1 MAHLKGRLQR
11 SRAGNLTGLSGGE
24 GPGARPATPTAPPRR
39 LPRLPALARAAGA
52 FATSRL
58 PRRAAA
64 GFLVV
69 LATLLA
75 LPLQAQAQST
85 LVSNLGQGNDSS
97 ADFNPPVAQR
107 FTTGSNPGGYTL
119 SRVEIKTQDSDSF
132 SVSVCDVNASS
143 FPGSTCTALTAPGTF
158 ASGTLVFTAPADAT
172 LSSGTTYTVV
182 ATPAGTTLRLDAT
195 TADAED
201 TGGATGW
208 SLADEYDWRNSS
220 NMWTTNVTGKSLR
233 VAIKGPTVQV
243 PAAVSDVVVAPVP
256 RPPTRCKS
264 PGPLPM
270 TRGGIT

>member
-64 GFLVV
+64 GFLVA

-75 LPLQAQAQST
+75 LPLQAQAQIT
-85 LVSNLGQGNDSS
+85 LISNLGQTDDTN

-107 FTTGSNPGGYTL
+107 FTTGLHPGGYTL
-119 SRVEIKTQDSDSF
+119 SRVEIKTEDSDSF
-132 SVSVCDVNASS
+132 SMSVCHVNASN
-143 FPGSTCTALTAPGTF
+143 FPGSTCTALTAPSAF
-158 ASGTLVFTAPADAT
+158 PSGTLVFTAPAGTT

-201 TGGATGW
+201 TGGAPGW
-208 SLADEYDWRNSS
+208 SLADAYDWRNSS
-220 NMWTTNVTGKSLR
+220 NTWTTTGTGKSLR
-233 VAIKGPTVQV
+233 VAIKGSAAALTDETPPPPGSSGTGASSP
-243 PAAVSDVVVAPVP
+243 PA
-256 RPPTRCKS
+256 
-264 PGPLPM
+264 
-270 TRGGIT
+270 

>member
-1 MAHLKGRLQR
+1 MPGQPPPPHLRAGCPGYPPSRGPRGPLRPPAGRPAPLRGFSWCWPRSWRCPFRPRRRARWSAISARATIRTPTSTPPWRNDSQPVRTRAATRSAVSKSRHRTAIR
-11 SRAGNLTGLSGGE
+11 SRCPFAGS
-24 GPGARPATPTAPPRR
+24 
-39 LPRLPALARAAGA
+39 
-52 FATSRL
+52 
-58 PRRAAA
+58 
-64 GFLVV
+64 
-69 LATLLA
+69 
-75 LPLQAQAQST
+75 
-85 LVSNLGQGNDSS
+85 
-97 ADFNPPVAQR
+97 
-107 FTTGSNPGGYTL
+107 
-119 SRVEIKTQDSDSF
+119 
-132 SVSVCDVNASS
+132 SS

-220 NMWTTNVTGKSLR
+220 NMWTTNVTNKSLR

-243 PAAVSDVVVAPVP
+243 PAAVSDVVVVPVP